1 MLFKKEI
8 MLHKI
13 FILSLGLLFL
23 INCNAQKE
31 TKTSTKVNANTTGNT
46 KATNKDGEII
56 YFNEGENKFLR
67 EYQMNV
73 TFKGISEDS
82 RCPKD
87 VNCIWAGVAVAQ
99 VEVMGTATRPI
110 TLNLASM
117 DNKGRNYNK
126 SAEFNG
132 LTISLADVQPYPGA
146 EEGAKA
152 LNGKYKIG
160 ITIKKAGENP
170 TTK

>member
-1 MLFKKEI
+1 MLYKVFA
-8 MLHKI
+8 
-13 FILSLGLLFL
+13 LSLGLLFL
-23 INCNAQKE
+23 MNCNAQKE
-31 TKTSTKVNANTTGNT
+31 TKTTTKVNVDEAGVT
-46 KATNKDGEII
+46 KVTNRDGEII
-56 YFNEGENKFLR
+56 YFNEGENKFLK

-87 VNCIWAGVAVAQ
+87 VTCIWAGVAVAQ
-99 VEVMGTATRPI
+99 VEVMGTTTRPM

-117 DNKGRNYNK
+117 NNKGRNYSK

-132 LTISLADVQPYPGA
+132 YTISLADVQPYPGA
-146 EEGAKA
+146 TEGAKA

-160 ITIKKAGENP
+160 ITIKKGGENL

>member
-1 MLFKKEI
+1 
-8 MLHKI
+8 MLHKTI
-13 FILSLGLLFL
+13 IVSLGLLFL

-31 TKTSTKVNANTTGNT
+31 TKTSTKVNVDKTGTAKANS
-46 KATNKDGEII
+46 KDGEII
-56 YFNEGENKFLR
+56 YFSEGENKFLK

-99 VEVMGTATRPI
+99 VEVMGTATRPM
-110 TLNLASM
+110 TLNLASI
-117 DNKGRNYNK
+117 DNKGRNY
-126 SAEFNG
+126 STSTEFNG
-132 LTISLADVQPYPGA
+132 YTISLVDVQPYPGA
-146 EEGAKA
+146 AEGTKA

-160 ITIKKAGENP
+160 ITIKKAEETP

>member
-1 MLFKKEI
+1 
-8 MLHKI
+8 MLHKTI
-13 FILSLGLLFL
+13 ILSLGLLFL

-31 TKTSTKVNANTTGNT
+31 TKTSTKVNVDENGVPKVTH
-46 KATNKDGEII
+46 KDGEII
-56 YFNEGENKFLR
+56 YFNEGENKFLK

-87 VNCIWAGVAVAQ
+87 VTCVWAGVAVAQ
-99 VEVMGTATRPI
+99 VEVMGVATRPM
-110 TLNLASM
+110 TLTLASM
-117 DNKGRNYNK
+117 DNKGKNYHQ
-126 SAEFNG
+126 STEFNG
-132 LTISLADVQPYPGA
+132 YTISLTDVQPYPGA
-146 EEGAKA
+146 TEGTKA

-170 TTK
+170 TKK

>member
-1 MLFKKEI
+1 MLNKTI
-8 MLHKI
+8 
-13 FILSLGLLFL
+13 ILSLGLLFL
-23 INCNAQKE
+23 INCNTQKE
-31 TKTSTKVNANTTGNT
+31 TKTSTKVDTDENGAT
-46 KATNKDGEII
+46 KVINKDGKVI
-56 YFNEGENKFLR
+56 YFSEGENKFLK

-87 VNCIWAGVAVAQ
+87 VNCVWAGVAVAQ
-99 VEVMGTATRPI
+99 VEVMGTATRPM
-110 TLNLASM
+110 TLNLASI
-117 DNKGRNYNK
+117 DNKGRNYNT

-132 LTISLADVQPYPGA
+132 YTISLIDVQPYPGA
-146 EEGAKA
+146 AEGTKA